1 MFALLFFVMLY
12 GSFMIKVKEH
22 ANRISN
28 FTSHPQDEPNL
39 SLEMTH
45 SPRHTTD
52 TADLLPSVTD
62 LEGTLTSRSQNMPQC
77 MRLPPAAAV
86 NPLVKEEPKKVPLC
100 VLDEPPA
107 YEFEELPEYESVVTP
122 YNELILETP
131 L

>member
-1 MFALLFFVMLY
+1 MLY

-45 SPRHTTD
+45 SPHHTTD
-52 TADLLPSVTD
+52 TADLLPSITD
-62 LEGTLTSRSQNMPQC
+62 LESTLTSRSQNMPQR
-77 MRLPPAAAV
+77 MRLPPAAAI
-86 NPLVKEEPKKVPLC
+86 NPLVKEESKKVPLY